1 MTIKVVL
8 SKGAERDIRRI
19 ADRVQLQRIIR
30 AIEQLSDDPRSSGAK
45 KLGGVSGIWRI
56 RVGDWRV
63 CYMLEQ
69 PDSVLLVLTVARR
82 GNVYERLRRRLG

>member
-1 MTIKVVL
+1 MTIKLVL

-19 ADRVQLQRIIR
+19 ADRVQLQRVLR
-30 AIEQLSDDPRSSGAK
+30 AIEQLADNPKPSGAK

-69 PDSVLLVLTVARR
+69 PGTVLLILTVARR
-82 GNVYERLRRRLG
+82 DNVYERLRRRLG

>member
-19 ADRVQLQRIIR
+19 ADQGQLRRVLR
-30 AIEQLSDDPRSSGAK
+30 AIEKLSENPQPSGAR
-45 KLGGVSGIWRI
+45 KLGGVAAIWRI

-63 CYMLEQ
+63 CYTPGEAG
-69 PDSVLLVLTVARR
+69 PVLVILTVARR
-82 GNVYERLRRRLG
+82 NNVYERLRRRLD